1 MMYAVIRIRGKVN
14 VNYSIRD
21 TMKYLRLN
29 RVNHCVLIP
38 DTPYYAGMLKKAKD
52 YITWGEVNPQTIRT
66 LIIKRGRLTGDEP
79 VTPGYVSKKTDFKD
93 INELTKAIHRGKVDY
108 KKLPEIKPLFR
119 LAPPV
124 KGYEGI
130 KRSFIEGGALGYRG
144 KKINDLIGR
153 MI

>member
-1 MMYAVIRIRGKVN
+1 MMYAVIRVRGIVN

-38 DTPYYAGMLKKAKD
+38 DTPYYTGMLKKAKD
-52 YITWGEVNPQTIRT
+52 YITWGEVNPQTIRD
-66 LIIKRGRLTGDEP
+66 LIIKRGRLIGDQP
-79 VTPGYVSKKTDFKD
+79 ITPGYVRKETDFKD
-93 INELTKAIHRGKVDY
+93 INELTKAIHRGKIDY
-108 KKLPEIKPLFR
+108 KKLNEIKPLFR

-153 MI
+153 ML

>member
-1 MMYAVIRIRGKVN
+1 MMYAVIRVRGRVN

-21 TMKYLRLN
+21 TMKYLRLS

-38 DTPYYAGMLKKAKD
+38 DTPYYTGMLKKAKD
-52 YITWGEVNPQTIRT
+52 YITWGEINPQTIRE
-66 LIIKRGRLTGDEP
+66 LIIKRGRLAGDQP
-79 VTPGYVSKKTDFKD
+79 VTPGYVKKKTDFKD
-93 INELTKAIHRGKVDY
+93 INELTKAIHRGKVEY
-108 KKLPEIKPLFR
+108 KKLPEVKPLFR
-119 LAPPV
+119 LAPPA

-130 KRSFIEGGALGYRG
+130 KRSFVEGGALGYRG

>member
-1 MMYAVIRIRGKVN
+1 MMYAVIRVRGKVN

-21 TMKYLRLN
+21 TMKYLRLHS
-29 RVNHCVLIP
+29 VNHCVLIP
-38 DTPYYAGMLKKAKD
+38 DTPYYKGMLKKAKD
-52 YITWGEVNPQTIRT
+52 YITWGEVNPKSIRD
-66 LIIKRGRLTGDEP
+66 LITKRGRLIGDLP
-79 VTPGYVSKKTDFKD
+79 VTPAYVRKETDFKD

-108 KKLPEIKPLFR
+108 KKLPEVKPLFR

-130 KRSFIEGGALGYRG
+130 KRSFVEGGALGYRG